1 MYKYPQ
7 YCERYVL
14 VNRFAFAINYRVA
27 STAFCRSLGIRYY
40 SSSRRYN
47 QFNIPCVYYHDK
59 ITLCLFRNPVEKFI
73 SSLNIVN
80 IKIDNAIQLIQN
92 SYLKQDIHFLD
103 QSRFHGYPVVFY
115 RYPDKIPD
123 ICEILDINIP
133 KIRNKSTKKIDTTSV
148 QQNKIQEIYKKD
160 YEIWDDLQKNNGICE
175 IYQ

>member
-1 MYKYPQ
+1 
-7 YCERYVL
+7 
-14 VNRFAFAINYRVA
+14 
-27 STAFCRSLGIRYY
+27 
-40 SSSRRYN
+40 
-47 QFNIPCVYYHDK
+47 
-59 ITLCLFRNPVEKFI
+59 
-73 SSLNIVN
+73 
-80 IKIDNAIQLIQN
+80 
-92 SYLKQDIHFLD
+92 LD

-115 RYPDKIPD
+115 RYPDKIPN